1 MQGLSSAEAARRLG
15 QYGPNEL
22 PRAAADPVWKRFLLQ
37 FRSPLVYLLLGALL
51 LDLGLWYLEDRG
63 SPPLEAIAIALI
75 LLLNATLGVLQEY
88 RSEKALSWL
97 EQLASPQS
105 WVWRDDQ
112 FQRLPSR
119 ALVPGDWV
127 RLEAG
132 DRVPADGR
140 VRKAQGVAIDE
151 SVLTGESFPVEK
163 GVDQPLSSGTLLL
176 RGSLLMEVTA
186 TGSGSTMGRL
196 SQILGQVRAVAT
208 PLERRLY
215 QLGGQ
220 IARWVM
226 VLTLLL
232 GLLGLLTQGLDQW
245 PRVVVFAVALAVAAV
260 PEGLPAVLTLTLAL
274 GVERMARRKA
284 VVRRLVAVEALGS
297 VTVIASDK
305 TGTLTRNQLEVHQL
319 ESPDHQRALW
329 AMVLASD
336 ADPRAL
342 LGDPLEQALYR
353 YAASQGI
360 AVEQLRTQAQPV
372 GGRAFDSAWG
382 YMQVVVQH
390 RGQETSYFKGA
401 PEALWPR
408 CQLLPD
414 QQQEWQTLMQTWAAQ
429 GYRVLA
435 LAWAPGSQD
444 TQLEFLGLVA
454 LWDPPRPEA
463 ASTVDLARRAGIRVL
478 MITGDY
484 PATAQALA
492 RQVGLEAERVVTG
505 DTLEQLSPQ
514 ELATA
519 VREVNVF
526 ARVKPEQKLK
536 LIEALQAQGEVVAMT
551 GDGVNDAP
559 ALKRANVGVAMGQQG
574 SQVTR
579 EVADLVLLD
588 DNLATLVAAIEE
600 GRSIYENIQKFLRF
614 LFTTNLSEVLV
625 VAVGVVMAYFSNYR
639 AADGSLILPLTAAQI
654 LWINLVTDGLP
665 ALLLAL
671 DRNPGVMQQPPRL
684 PQAPLLDRPSLG
696 FIAWVGS
703 LKAGLALL
711 LMGGLPWLGQS
722 LEAAR
727 SITFHFMALG
737 QLVLTYAARHTA
749 LRPLNNPTLHWVIA
763 VGWLVQFGVGCWPP
777 TLQLL
782 ETVLL
787 SPVGWLLATLAAA
800 LAWMVAELLAR
811 RIWARPPQG

>member
-1 MQGLSSAEAARRLG
+1 MQGLSSAEAARRLN

-22 PRAAADPVWKRFLLQ
+22 PRVAADPLWKKFLWQ
-37 FRSPLVYLLLGALL
+37 FRSPLVYLLLAALVLDLL
-51 LDLGLWYLEDRG
+51 LWLVAGED
-63 SPPLEAIAIALI
+63 SLPLEAIAIALI
-75 LLLNATLGVLQEY
+75 LLLNATLGVLQEF
-88 RSEKALSWL
+88 RSEKALAWL

-105 WVWRDDQ
+105 WVRREGQWV
-112 FQRLPSR
+112 RLPSHN
-119 ALVPGDWV
+119 LVPGDWV

-132 DRVPADGR
+132 DRIPADGW
-140 VRKAQGVAIDE
+140 VRQSQGVAVDE

-163 GVDQPLSSGTLLL
+163 LADQPLSSGTLLL
-176 RGSLLMEVTA
+176 RGSLLMEATA
-186 TGSGSTMGRL
+186 TGANSTMGQL
-196 SQILGQVRAVAT
+196 SHMLGQVRTVPT
-208 PLERRLY
+208 PLELRLER
-215 QLGGQ
+215 LGGQ

-226 VLTLLL
+226 VLALLL
-232 GLLGLLTQGLDQW
+232 GALGLLAQGVDQW

-319 ESPDHQRALW
+319 DSPDPSRALL

-336 ADPRAL
+336 ADPQAL

-360 AVEQLRTQAQPV
+360 DVPQLRQDAVPL

-390 RGQETSYFKGA
+390 RGREESYLKGA
-401 PEALWPR
+401 PEAIWPR
-408 CQLLPD
+408 CGLAPV
-414 QQQEWQTLMQTWAAQ
+414 QQQPYQARVEDWAAQ

-435 LAWAPGSQD
+435 LAWAEGSHD
-444 TQLEFLGLVA
+444 TQLSFLGLVA

-463 ASTVDLARRAGIRVL
+463 ASTVNLARQAGIRVL
-478 MITGDY
+478 MITGDH

-492 RQVGLEAERVVTG
+492 RQVGLEAGQVITG
-505 DTLEQLSPQ
+505 EMLDQFSPQ
-514 ELATA
+514 QLDQKI
-519 VREVNVF
+519 REVDVF
-526 ARVKPEQKLK
+526 ARVKPQQKLR
-536 LIEALQAQGEVVAMT
+536 LVEALQAQGEVVAMT

-574 SQVTR
+574 SQVSR

-625 VAVGVVMAYFSNYR
+625 VAAGVVIAYLSNHR
-639 AADGSLILPLTAAQI
+639 ATDGSLILPLTAAQI

-671 DRNPGVMQQPPRL
+671 DRNPGVMQQPPRS
-684 PQAPLLDRPSLG
+684 PRAPLLDLPSLR
-696 FIAWVGS
+696 FVGWAGS
-703 LKAGLALL
+703 AKAALALL
-711 LMGGLPWLGQS
+711 LLGGLPWLGQAP
-722 LEAAR
+722 EVAR
-727 SITFHFMALG
+727 TVVFHFMALG
-737 QLVLTYAARHTA
+737 QLVLTYASRHTV
-749 LRPLNNPTLHWVIA
+749 LRPLTNPALHWAIA
-763 VGWLVQFGVGCWPP
+763 AGWLLQLTVGWWPP
-777 TLQLL
+777 TMRLL
-782 ETVLL
+782 ETVPLAPIWWWVAALL
-787 SPVGWLLATLAAA
+787 AA
-800 LAWMVAELLAR
+800 LAWLLAEWLSR
-811 RIWARPPQG
+811 RLWKQASS